1 MTEGDV
7 ATRVRALRVKAVAI
21 RKYARVAVGGSV
33 EDVMAYPED
42 IRKVSADDAIAA
54 LRRVLGEDKNY
65 IEAHLLPEEEA
76 AAEEG
81 QTDE

>member
-1 MTEGDV
+1 MANLYGST
-7 ATRVRALRVKAVAI
+7 L
-21 RKYARVAVGGSV
+21 AVGGSV